1 MSKKYFVGGALCIL
15 ILAGLACNTLV
26 PPRPEIS
33 WDARPEALIVRGTF
47 CCGLVPITL
56 VQNYIPDVQIWGDGR
71 MIWTQSSSTGNQ
83 RRVLEAHLTPEQM
96 TDVLQRAVN
105 DGFFGWK
112 DSYADYTV
120 TDYPSQCL
128 TITLTST
135 SKTVCEYF
143 KGAPKAFHTL
153 YAYLANGAGQS
164 GTDFVPTRGYLKSEL
179 QNYGGQPAPTINFHW
194 PANSFGFSL
203 SEATN
208 GKWVEGE
215 ALAFAWH
222 VVSENPW
229 GEVIRDGEE
238 YYQISVQIL
247 GVNQMEPPSP

>member
-1 MSKKYFVGGALCIL
+1 
-15 ILAGLACNTLV
+15 
-26 PPRPEIS
+26 
-33 WDARPEALIVRGTF
+33 GTF

-71 MIWTQSSSTGNQ
+71 MVWTQSSSTGNQ

-96 TDVLQRAVN
+96 TGVLQRAVN

-128 TITLTST
+128 VITLTST

-153 YAYLANGAGQS
+153 YAYLAN
-164 GTDFVPTRGYLKSEL
+164 
-179 QNYGGQPAPTINFHW
+179 
-194 PANSFGFSL
+194 
-203 SEATN
+203 
-208 GKWVEGE
+208 
-215 ALAFAWH
+215 
-222 VVSENPW
+222 
-229 GEVIRDGEE
+229 
-238 YYQISVQIL
+238 
-247 GVNQMEPPSP
+247 